1 MSDCFAIDVHITSSE
16 GPAHD
21 LLIFDPDRRQR
32 SEICPEVGHVHL
44 QHYVALLQHRSVDSD
59 SGSDSPS
66 PASSAAAAAAA
77 SADKHPPPPRR
88 TVIDLCDSSTDDPED
103 DRGQQLQLHIMPVDA
118 ANAENSPGEG
128 AADSDPEDLRS
139 SHQFQPQAPRPREW
153 ERGMAE
159 TKVSPNKIP
168 KKRQRLRFESTGP
181 GTASMPFRPDD
192 DLYNQTPSPAAS
204 VATSTTTTVTEV
216 QHAGHTVSTGLSTGI
231 SKLKIEQRD
240 QSDSEM
246 TMHVVPRPA
255 SESVTETAA
264 PVVPLPV
271 AVAAQPTKNIVRRA
285 RRLSFKLKRKPVQQL
300 PAEDPSAASTP
311 DVPVSGTGA
320 SVNTASSAP
329 APRNVPRNASGLPS
343 GPVSAPSQHPG
354 SPSGTPRRD
363 LITAFNST
371 LSVSSSTRN
380 SSHGANLTYAGYGD
394 TEGFHFGDTDVDT
407 DLKLVLQAT
416 NW

>member
-1 MSDCFAIDVHITSSE
+1 M
-16 GPAHD
+16 
-21 LLIFDPDRRQR
+21 
-32 SEICPEVGHVHL
+32 
-44 QHYVALLQHRSVDSD
+44 
-59 SGSDSPS
+59 
-66 PASSAAAAAAA
+66 
-77 SADKHPPPPRR
+77 
-88 TVIDLCDSSTDDPED
+88 IDLCDSSTDDSAD
-103 DRGQQLQLHIMPVDA
+103 DRGQQLQLHMSVDA

-128 AADSDPEDLRS
+128 AADSDSEDLRS
-139 SHQFQPQAPRPREW
+139 SHQFQQPQAPRPREW
-153 ERGMAE
+153 ERGTAE

-181 GTASMPFRPDD
+181 GTTSMPFRPDD

-216 QHAGHTVSTGLSTGI
+216 HRGPSGQHAGHPVSTGLSTGI

-255 SESVTETAA
+255 SESETAA

-416 NW
+416 NWYVHAYGIRIRVTEFFDSLCMVLTCRDVQYRSFSSVTDCGACAGSRSKRRTPPVDRTGPGPSYYVVAGASSPRPRFRLTPE